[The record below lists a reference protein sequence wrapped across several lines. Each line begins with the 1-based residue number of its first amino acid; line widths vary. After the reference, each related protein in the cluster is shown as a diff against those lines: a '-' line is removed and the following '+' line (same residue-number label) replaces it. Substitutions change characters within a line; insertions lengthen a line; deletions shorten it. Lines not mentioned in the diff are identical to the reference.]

1 MENNFFSTE
10 NAKDF
15 FLSFLS
21 KEEGEKC
28 KSKEEVPSNGQNGL
42 PMSLYYVELV
52 NQIKASLAAMN
63 AFAFLSRD
71 NFKDQELG
79 EHFYNI
85 VNKDIEKTIS
95 LLDCFNDY
103 LNLSTP
109 IVKKDTVTTL
119 VEDMIKKHE
128 SQFEEKNIKIIK
140 KQFEKDLPE
149 TSIPD
154 EQLRYILDS
163 VIQYTL
169 LSIPSNGNIGFLT
182 RLFDIEALK
191 GKERSQL
198 QKDGKYLEILVV
210 STGFEKAS
218 EEVGV
223 VPEMSNNFQQ
233 GEAIELILKLAKEII
248 KKNRG
253 MMRYKVY
260 EDKPMTF
267 ISLIL
272 PIERRNVIRYPSPED
287 RFRKTVGIEK

>member
-1 MENNFFSTE
+1 MENNFFS
-10 NAKDF
+10 ADSDKDF
-15 FLSFLS
+15 FFSFLDRDQR
-21 KEEGEKC
+21 EES
-28 KSKEEVPSNGQNGL
+28 KSKEEIPSNGQKGL

-52 NQIKASLAAMN
+52 NQIKASLSAMK

-71 NFKDQELG
+71 QFKDQELG
-79 EHFYNI
+79 EHFYKI

-119 VEDMIKKHE
+119 VEEMIKKHE

-140 KQFEKDLPE
+140 KQFENELPE
-149 TSIPD
+149 TSVPD

-191 GKERSQL
+191 GKERGQL

-210 STGFEKAS
+210 STGYEKAG

-223 VPEMSNNFQQ
+223 VQEISNHFQQ
-233 GEAIELILKLAKEII
+233 EEAIELILKLAKEII
-248 KKNRG
+248 KKNKG

-272 PIERRNVIRYPSPED
+272 PIERRNIIHYPSLED
-287 RFRKTVGIEK
+287 RLKKTGGIEK

>member
-10 NAKDF
+10 NDNDF
-15 FLSFLS
+15 FFSFLN
-21 KEEGEKC
+21 KAEREES
-28 KSKEEVPSNGQNGL
+28 KSKEEIPSNGQNGL
-42 PMSLYYVELV
+42 PLSLYYVELV

-79 EHFYNI
+79 EHFYKI
-85 VNKDIEKTIS
+85 VNKDIERTIS
-95 LLDCFNDY
+95 LLDCFHDY

-119 VEDMIKKHE
+119 VEEMIKKHE
-128 SQFEEKNIKIIK
+128 NQFEEKNIKIIK
-140 KQFEKDLPE
+140 KQFERDLPE
-149 TSIPD
+149 TSVPD

-163 VIQYTL
+163 VIQYTF
-169 LSIPSNGNIGFLT
+169 LSIPSNGTLGFLT
-182 RLFDIEALK
+182 RLFDIETLK
-191 GKERSQL
+191 GKERGQL

-210 STGFEKAS
+210 STGYEKLG
-218 EEVGV
+218 EDVGV
-223 VPEMSNNFQQ
+223 VPKNSNNFQQ
-233 GEAIELILKLAKEII
+233 EEAIELILKLAKEII

-272 PIERRNVIRYPSPED
+272 PIERRNIIHYPGPGD
-287 RFRKTVGIEK
+287 RFKKTVGIEK

>member
-1 MENNFFSTE
+1 MDNAFFSTE
-10 NAKDF
+10 SDKDF
-15 FLSFLS
+15 FFSFLS
-21 KEEGEKC
+21 KDEREES
-28 KSKEEVPSNGQNGL
+28 KSKEEIPSNGQNGP

-52 NQIKASLAAMN
+52 NQIKASLAAMK

-71 NFKDQELG
+71 NFRDQELG
-79 EHFYNI
+79 EHYYKI

-109 IVKKDTVTTL
+109 IVKKDTVTSL
-119 VEDMIKKHE
+119 VEEMIKKHE

-140 KQFEKDLPE
+140 KQFENDLPE

-163 VIQYTL
+163 VIQYTF

-191 GKERSQL
+191 GKERGQL

-210 STGFEKAS
+210 STGYEKAG
-218 EEVGV
+218 EEFGI
-223 VPEMSNNFQQ
+223 VPGISNNFQQ
-233 GEAIELILKLAKEII
+233 EEAIELILKLAKEII

-253 MMRYKVY
+253 MLRYKVY

-272 PIERRNVIRYPSPED
+272 PIERRNIIHYPSPED
-287 RFRKTVGIEK
+287 RLKKMAGVEK